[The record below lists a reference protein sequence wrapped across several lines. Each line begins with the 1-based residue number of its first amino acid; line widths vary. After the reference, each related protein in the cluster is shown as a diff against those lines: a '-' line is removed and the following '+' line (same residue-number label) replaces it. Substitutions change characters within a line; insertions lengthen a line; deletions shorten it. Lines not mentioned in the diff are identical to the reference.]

1 MAAAKWSGWPGVSMR
16 VTEVGRAGPSGEAA
30 EEQDG
35 GRGRRASLRSMVVD
49 LSRSCRERSMI

>member
-16 VTEVGRAGPSGEAA
+16 VTEVGWAGEA
-30 EEQDG
+30 EEEHDG

-49 LSRSCRERSMI
+49 LSRSSRERSMI